1 MTDARALRIQR
12 RVRSCIALVLIE
24 QLVVAGFDS
33 PRKIKAA
40 SDSELKAVRG
50 IGAASVAALREALGQ
65 A

>member
-12 RVRSCIALVLIE
+12 RTRGCVALLLIE
-24 QLVVAGFDS
+24 QLVVDGFDS

-50 IGAASVAALREALGQ
+50 VGDASVAALREALGQ
-65 A
+65 V

>member
-1 MTDARALRIQR
+1 MTDARVLRIER
-12 RVRSCIALVLIE
+12 RVHGCIARVLIE
-24 QLVVAGFDS
+24 QLVVGGFDS

-40 SDSELKAVRG
+40 SDNELKAVRG